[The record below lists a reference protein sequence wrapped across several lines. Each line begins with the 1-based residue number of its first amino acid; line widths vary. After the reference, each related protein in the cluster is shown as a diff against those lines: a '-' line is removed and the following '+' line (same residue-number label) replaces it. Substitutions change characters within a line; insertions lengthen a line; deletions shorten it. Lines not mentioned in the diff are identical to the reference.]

1 MIKCKTVD
9 IPLNWRLKPILEQ
22 RIIVEEKTR
31 CSLFVM
37 KLHCLNKCKLVQ
49 DLMKYKTRETPVR
62 VLQWTYKV
70 FGHMRSNPQD
80 FETCIAHIVKFSQD
94 LISSEMLFPQLRTKF
109 LLKRHPKPQWYK
121 LYRKSSRRWALTDL
135 RFHLMLSL
143 YTSWEK
149 YYGAESVSSPV
160 VHGDFGCNVTC
171 QACRENS
178 PRMTIGAW
186 GESWVHRI
194 LQITRSF
201 IWSQCSSYNT
211 SDIRSCSGVSA
222 A

>member
-1 MIKCKTVD
+1 
-9 IPLNWRLKPILEQ
+9 
-22 RIIVEEKTR
+22 
-31 CSLFVM
+31 M
-37 KLHCLNKCKLVQ
+37 KLRSVYFSEP
-49 DLMKYKTRETPVR
+49 M
-62 VLQWTYKV
+62 KV

-80 FETCIAHIVKFSQD
+80 FETCIAHVLKFSQD

-121 LYRKSSRRWALTDL
+121 LYPKSSRRWALTDL

-149 YYGAESVSSPV
+149 YYGAESASFPV

-178 PRMTIGAW
+178 PRMTIGTPRLARTAQTCL
-186 GESWVHRI
+186 GRRLGSQNLTRESEWEGPLVGCWLKFSNFVVSRLKFSIFVGSRLNVSI
-194 LQITRSF
+194 LADRRKISV
-201 IWSQCSSYNT
+201 NK
-211 SDIRSCSGVSA
+211 
-222 A
+222 

>member
-1 MIKCKTVD
+1 
-9 IPLNWRLKPILEQ
+9 
-22 RIIVEEKTR
+22 
-31 CSLFVM
+31 M
-37 KLHCLNKCKLVQ
+37 KLRSVYFSEP
-49 DLMKYKTRETPVR
+49 M
-62 VLQWTYKV
+62 KV

-80 FETCIAHIVKFSQD
+80 FETCIAHVVKFSQD

-149 YYGAESVSSPV
+149 YYGAESASFPV

-178 PRMTIGAW
+178 PRMTISTPRLARTAQTCLGRRLGPQNLTNYTFFYLKPMQLIQYKWYTLMFRCKRSLTILA
-186 GESWVHRI
+186 GTFTVTFTVATYTESVTRTLLWLWVP
-194 LQITRSF
+194 
-201 IWSQCSSYNT
+201 
-211 SDIRSCSGVSA
+211 
-222 A
+222 